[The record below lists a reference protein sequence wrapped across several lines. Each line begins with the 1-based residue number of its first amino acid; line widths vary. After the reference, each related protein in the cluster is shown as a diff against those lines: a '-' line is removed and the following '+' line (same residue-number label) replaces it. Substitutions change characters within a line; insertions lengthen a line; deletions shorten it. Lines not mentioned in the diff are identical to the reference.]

1 MNTWEVSGHDWAVEM
16 LQKQVLTDS
25 LRHAY
30 LLTGPAGV
38 GRRTLAV
45 RLAQAINC
53 ASPLAPA
60 VPCRICRTCRQI
72 ESEQHP
78 DLMVI
83 RKPEDKKDIPVD
95 KIRELGKF
103 FSLKPYMSPYKI
115 VIILNFEDANAS
127 SQNALLKTLEE
138 APSFGVILLT
148 AGNAEQ
154 LLPTIA
160 SRCEILRMRPLRVE
174 SVKDFLR
181 AQGVEVDQANFLSHL
196 SDGRPGYAMQLLDDH
211 KTLAFRSEKLD
222 DLHRLLS
229 AKLRDRIHYSE
240 KLVKDKDAFRQT
252 LFIWLS
258 YWRDVML
265 KASGAQV
272 ELTNSDRVEEIEN
285 LAYALD
291 RVRAY
296 AVTDGLEQA
305 IDRLDRNVNTRL
317 LAEVTLMD
325 WPRVEF
331 TK

>member
-16 LQKQVLTDS
+16 LQRQVLTGS

-30 LLTGPAGV
+30 LLTGPVGV

-60 VPCRICRTCRQI
+60 VPCRMCRTCRQI

-148 AGNAEQ
+148 AGNMEQ

-174 SVKDFLR
+174 SVNEFLR
-181 AQGVEVDQANFLSHL
+181 AQGVEADQANLLSHL

-211 KTLAFRSEKLD
+211 KALAFRSEKLD
-222 DLHRLLS
+222 DLHRLMS
-229 AKLRDRIHYSE
+229 AKLRERIHYSE

-265 KASGAQV
+265 KASGAQI

-291 RVRAY
+291 RVRAH

-305 IDRLDRNVNTRL
+305 IDRLDRNVNSRL

-325 WPRVEF
+325 WPRVEI
-331 TK
+331 TR